1 MSGSSGNKCFRG
13 FIRGVLSR
21 GGLSRYHNGDRLTAV
36 AAADDDDGYGIVVMV
51 VTEKTRFEH
60 CQLEH

>member
-1 MSGSSGNKCFRG
+1 MFPGVYPGSS
-13 FIRGVLSR
+13 VP